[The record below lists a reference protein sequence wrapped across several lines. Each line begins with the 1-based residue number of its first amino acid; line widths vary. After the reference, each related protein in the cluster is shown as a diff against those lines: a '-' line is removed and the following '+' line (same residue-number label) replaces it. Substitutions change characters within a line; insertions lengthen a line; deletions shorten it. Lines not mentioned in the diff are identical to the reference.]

1 MKKENHQDTALRSTL
16 EEVRGRFETWR
27 SRKKAGSPIPRALW
41 EAAVSQCQDHS
52 ILEVSRSLR
61 LNYNDLKARVQ
72 DPKKKA
78 LPSAGDSMEFVDL
91 DLEGLSKPPQCIV
104 EIEAANGAKLRI
116 HYLGHH
122 KGIDPVELVKVFWR
136 QGL

>member
-1 MKKENHQDTALRSTL
+1 MKEENSPDPAIRATL
-16 EEVRGRFETWR
+16 EEVRDRFETWR

-61 LNYNDLKARVQ
+61 LNYNDLKTRVQ
-72 DPKKKA
+72 EPEKKT
-78 LPSAGDSMEFVDL
+78 LPSNRGNMEFVEL
-91 DLEGLSKPPQCIV
+91 DLEALSNPPECIV
-104 EIEAANGAKLRI
+104 EMEAANGAKLRL
-116 HYLGHH
+116 HYLGYQ
-122 KGIDPVELVKVFWR
+122 KGIDPVELIKVFWR